1 MLVEES
7 QPASVA
13 TVFPW
18 QKQPTMKF
26 DDESSE
32 DEEEVVQDK
41 KDPKGEESKMDDAQ

>member
-41 KDPKGEESKMDDAQ
+41 KEAKEGEKMDVTQ